1 MEARQSANVR
11 SDLFQS
17 REQVFLSKRTK
28 AEALLVLVT
37 LIWGSTFVI
46 VKAALADAS
55 PLPFIAVRFT
65 LAGLLLFGVLG
76 RRGLDRAALRRGLA
90 LGLFLFGGY
99 IFQTLGL
106 RETTPSK
113 CAFITG
119 FSVILVPMILFAL
132 GHATSPAGF
141 LGALMGVAGLY
152 FLVAPSRLGA
162 INRGDVLTLLCAVS
176 FAIHIVLVGWYTR
189 RFSFLH
195 LVPMQI
201 LAVGLLATA
210 LIPFTRDRHLRLTPR
225 LVLAWL
231 ITAVL
236 ATGFA
241 FAVQNWAQQFT
252 PPTHTALIFA
262 LEPVFAAV
270 TSWLVTDER
279 LGGKALLGSGLIL
292 GGMLVSEL
300 WAREAPSPVE
310 G

>member
-1 MEARQSANVR
+1 
-11 SDLFQS
+11 
-17 REQVFLSKRTK
+17 
-28 AEALLVLVT
+28 
-37 LIWGSTFVI
+37 
-46 VKAALADAS
+46 
-55 PLPFIAVRFT
+55 
-65 LAGLLLFGVLG
+65 
-76 RRGLDRAALRRGLA
+76 
-90 LGLFLFGGY
+90 
-99 IFQTLGL
+99 
-106 RETTPSK
+106 
-113 CAFITG
+113 
-119 FSVILVPMILFAL
+119 
-132 GHATSPAGF
+132 
-141 LGALMGVAGLY
+141 MGVAGLY

-162 INRGDVLTLLCAVS
+162 INRGDLLTLLCAVS

-195 LVPMQI
+195 LVPIQI

-210 LIPFTRDRHLRLTPR
+210 LIPFTRDRNLRLTPR

-231 ITAVL
+231 ITAVF
-236 ATGFA
+236 ATAFA

-279 LGGKALLGSGLIL
+279 LGGRALLGSGLIL

-300 WAREAPSPVE
+300 WARDAPSPVE